1 MSSGVPQKSVLKLAL
16 FNIFINY
23 LDSGIEAMFIKFT
36 DDTKL
41 RADASTLKHRVRIQN
56 DLQKEKT
63 V

>member
-1 MSSGVPQKSVLKLAL
+1 MSSGVSHKSALKLAP

-23 LDSGIEAMFIKFT
+23 LDRGIEAMFIEFT

-41 RADASTLKHRVRIQN
+41 GADASTLKQRVRIQN
-56 DLQKEKT
+56 DLQKEKI

>member
-1 MSSGVPQKSVLKLAL
+1 MSSGISHKSALKLAP

-23 LDSGIEAMFIKFT
+23 LDSGIEAMFKFT

-41 RADASTLKHRVRIQN
+41 GADASTLKHRVRIQN
-56 DLQKEKT
+56 DLQKEKI